1 MTEEEVA
8 NLGESVPE
16 GGGASVQ
23 PSTDGSPATEAQHSP
38 DAESLAATLQSDPE
52 FVSWIDKRFQS
63 WKDKRLDKHETDIGN
78 LKSGLA
84 DYRKVKEE
92 IQAMKAKGFTEEQA
106 EFLLE
111 RGTPAPQPQSPGTTS
126 TVEAKD
132 FDADAILRG
141 QGIDPNSAEGV
152 EIIRA
157 SNNANELI
165 AKVIERK
172 TKPAQEPSAAS
183 SMPDGT
189 GASIGARDLAA
200 VEEEMN
206 KLSTKTGKTS
216 ADWAKLK
223 EIRQEHANM
232 LRT

>member
-8 NLGESVPE
+8 NLGESVPNT
-16 GGGASVQ
+16 GGASVQ

-38 DAESLAATLQSDPE
+38 DAENLAATLQSDPE

-63 WKDKRLDKHETDIGN
+63 WKDKRLDKHETEIGD

-111 RGTPAPQPQSPGTTS
+111 RGTPAPQPVSPGKTE
-126 TVEAKD
+126 VEAKD
-132 FDADAILRG
+132 FDADDILRG

-152 EIIRA
+152 EIIRQ
-157 SNNANELI
+157 SNSANELI

-189 GASIGARDLAA
+189 GASIGTRTLEAVDAEIERVANNPQGVDLQKIK
-200 VEEEMN
+200 ELGIER
-206 KLSTKTGKTS
+206 TKVLAQS
-216 ADWAKLK
+216 
-223 EIRQEHANM
+223 
-232 LRT
+232 